1 MSALL
6 SFSVALNAF
15 LLGMAI
21 FNAVT
26 IIRPH
31 AQSSQQLSFSILVPC
46 RNEAEN
52 VSELVSTLGALD
64 HPDFEVIFIDDNST
78 DGTGDLLR
86 QAIASRTYMK
96 VVSAAQLPD
105 GWMGKPWALSQGL
118 THATHDYI
126 ATIDAD
132 VRLEPHA
139 LSAMD
144 AVLQR
149 TGSDFLSP
157 YPAQIAETLTERI
170 IQPLLQW
177 TWMTTVPLRLAMRSA
192 RPSLAVAN
200 GQFLFIKKSALV
212 AAGGFNAIQSSVL
225 DDIDLAR
232 VLVRSGY
239 KGGVCDGSTIAS
251 TRMYSSFKEIRAGY
265 GKSMSTGF
273 GGIFSSLAL
282 VLVMAVS
289 GILPFIGS
297 IAGSSIATA
306 SLFMV
311 IASRL
316 VSAISSRSLL
326 IDALL
331 HPISALLFIYLL
343 IYSNLFHSKITWK
356 GRAV

>member
-6 SFSVALNAF
+6 SLSVVINAF
-15 LLGMAI
+15 LLSMAI
-21 FNAVT
+21 FNAIT
-26 IIRPH
+26 IIRPRS
-31 AQSSQQLSFSILVPC
+31 QSSQSLSFSLLVPC

-52 VSELVSTLGALD
+52 ATDLVTSLRALD
-64 HPDFEVIFIDDNST
+64 HHNFEVIFIDDNST

-86 QAIASRTYMK
+86 QAIASHPSMK
-96 VVSAAQLPD
+96 VISAAQLPD

-118 THATHDYI
+118 SHATHDYI
-126 ATIDAD
+126 VTIDAD

-157 YPAQIAETLTERI
+157 YPRQEAITLSERL

-177 TWMTTVPLRLAMRSA
+177 TWMSTVPLRLAMQSSRT
-192 RPSLAVAN
+192 SLAVAN
-200 GQFLFIKKSALV
+200 GQFLLVKKSALISC
-212 AAGGFNAIQSSVL
+212 GGFATIKSSVL

-232 VLVRSGY
+232 ALIHSGFH
-239 KGGVCDGSTIAS
+239 GGVCDGSTIAS
-251 TRMYSSFKEIRAGY
+251 TRMYSSFREIRAGY

-273 GGIFSSLAL
+273 GGVSGSLAL

-297 IAGSSIATA
+297 IAGSPVATA
-306 SLFMV
+306 SLLMV

-343 IYSNLFHSKITWK
+343 VYSNLFHSRITWK
-356 GRAV
+356 GRPV

>member
-6 SFSVALNAF
+6 SLSVVINAF
-15 LLGMAI
+15 LLSMAI
-21 FNAVT
+21 FNSIT
-26 IIRPH
+26 IIRPRS
-31 AQSSQQLSFSILVPC
+31 QSSQNLGFSLLVPC

-52 VSELVSTLGALD
+52 ATDLVTSLRALN
-64 HPDFEVIFIDDNST
+64 HPNYEVIFIDDNST
-78 DGTGDLLR
+78 DSTGDLLR
-86 QAIASRTYMK
+86 QAIASHPSMK
-96 VVSAAQLPD
+96 VISAAQLPD
-105 GWMGKPWALSQGL
+105 GWKGKPWALSQGL

-126 ATIDAD
+126 VTIDAD

-157 YPAQIAETLTERI
+157 YPRQEAITLSERL

-177 TWMTTVPLRLAMRSA
+177 TWMTTVPLRLAMQSSRT
-192 RPSLAVAN
+192 SLAVAN
-200 GQFLFIKKSALV
+200 GQFLLVKKSALISC
-212 AAGGFNAIQSSVL
+212 GGFATIKSSVL

-232 VLVRSGY
+232 ALIHGGFR
-239 KGGVCDGSTIAS
+239 GGVCDGSTIAS
-251 TRMYSSFKEIRAGY
+251 TRMYSSFREIRAGY

-273 GGIFSSLAL
+273 GGVFGSLAL
-282 VLVMAVS
+282 VFVMAVS

-297 IAGSSIATA
+297 IAGSPIATA
-306 SLFMV
+306 SLLMV
-311 IASRL
+311 IASRI

-331 HPISALLFIYLL
+331 HPISAFLFIYLL
-343 IYSNLFHSKITWK
+343 IYSNLFHSRITWK
-356 GRAV
+356 GRPV

>member
-1 MSALL
+1 MTALL

-15 LLGMAI
+15 LLCMAI
-21 FNAVT
+21 FNAIT
-26 IIRPH
+26 IIRPRG
-31 AQSSQQLSFSILVPC
+31 QSSNNLSFSILVPC

-64 HPDFEVIFIDDNST
+64 YPRYEVIFIDDNST
-78 DGTGDLLR
+78 DNTGDLLS
-86 QAIASRTYMK
+86 QAVRERPTMK
-96 VVSAAQLPD
+96 VVSAPALPD
-105 GWMGKPWALSQGL
+105 LWMGKPWALSQGL
-118 THATHDYI
+118 SHATHDYI
-126 ATIDAD
+126 VTVDAD
-132 VRLEPHA
+132 VRLAPDA

-157 YPAQIAETLTERI
+157 YPAQIAETLTERL

-200 GQFLFIKKSALV
+200 GQFLFIKKSALISI
-212 AAGGFNAIQSSVL
+212 GGFNSIQSSVL

-251 TRMYSSFKEIRAGY
+251 TRMYTSLAEIRAGY

-273 GGIFSSLAL
+273 GGIIGSLAL
-282 VLVMAVS
+282 ALVMAISAVV
-289 GILPFIGS
+289 PFIYS

-306 SLFMV
+306 ALLLV
-311 IASRL
+311 LASRV

-326 IDALL
+326 IDGLL
-331 HPISALLFIYLL
+331 HPISALFFIYLL
-343 IYSNLFHSKITWK
+343 IYSNLFHSKIMWK
-356 GRAV
+356 GRPV

>member
-6 SFSVALNAF
+6 SLSVVINAF
-15 LLGMAI
+15 LLSMAI
-21 FNAVT
+21 LNSIT
-26 IIRPH
+26 IIRPR
-31 AQSSQQLSFSILVPC
+31 AQRSQNLSFSLLVPC

-52 VSELVSTLGALD
+52 VTELVASLSALD
-64 HPDFEVIFIDDNST
+64 HPNFEVIFIDDNST
-78 DGTGDLLR
+78 DSTGDLLQ
-86 QAIASRTYMK
+86 QAISGRASLK

-118 THATHDYI
+118 SHATRDFI
-126 ATIDAD
+126 VTIDAD
-132 VRLEPHA
+132 VRLTPHA

-144 AVLQR
+144 ALLQR

-157 YPAQIAETLTERI
+157 YPCQEAVTLSERL

-177 TWMTTVPLRLAMRSA
+177 TWMTTVPLRLAMQSSRT
-192 RPSLAVAN
+192 SLAVAN
-200 GQFLFIKKSALV
+200 GQFLLVRKSALISC
-212 AAGGFNAIQSSVL
+212 GGFATIKSSVL

-232 VLVRSGY
+232 VLIHGGFH
-239 KGGVCDGSTIAS
+239 GGVCDGSAIAS
-251 TRMYSSFKEIRAGY
+251 TRMYSSFREIRSGY

-273 GGIFSSLAL
+273 GGIFGSLAL
-282 VLVMAVS
+282 ALVMAIS

-297 IAGSSIATA
+297 IAGSLIATA
-306 SLFMV
+306 SLLMV

-343 IYSNLFHSKITWK
+343 IYSNLFHSRITWK
-356 GRAV
+356 GRPI

>member
-6 SFSVALNAF
+6 SLSVVINAI
-15 LLGMAI
+15 LLSLAI
-21 FNAVT
+21 FNTIT
-26 IIRPH
+26 IIRPRS
-31 AQSSQQLSFSILVPC
+31 QSSQDLSFSLLVPC

-52 VSELVSTLGALD
+52 ATELVASLGVLD
-64 HPDFEVIFIDDNST
+64 HPNFEVIFIDDNST

-86 QAIASRTYMK
+86 QAIASSAYMK
-96 VVSAAQLPD
+96 VISAAQLPD

-118 THATHDYI
+118 DQANYEYI
-126 ATIDAD
+126 VTVDAD

-144 AVLQR
+144 AVLQK

-157 YPAQIAETLTERI
+157 YPAQEVVALSERL

-200 GQFLFIKKSALV
+200 GQFFFIRKDSLV
-212 AAGGFNAIQSSVL
+212 ASGGFTAIQSSVL

-232 VLVRSGY
+232 ELIRAGY
-239 KGGVCDGSTIAS
+239 KGGVCDGSMIAS
-251 TRMYSSFKEIRAGY
+251 TRMYSSFEEIRAGY
-265 GKSMSTGF
+265 GKSMSRGF
-273 GGIFSSLAL
+273 GGVFGSLVLA
-282 VLVMAVS
+282 LVMAVS

-297 IAGSSIATA
+297 IAGSAIATA
-306 SLFMV
+306 SLLMV

-356 GRAV
+356 GRPV

>member
-15 LLGMAI
+15 LLAMAI
-21 FNAVT
+21 FNAIT
-26 IIRPH
+26 IIRPR
-31 AQSSQQLSFSILVPC
+31 AQSSSNSSFSILVPC

-52 VSELVSTLGALD
+52 VSELVVTLGALD
-64 HPDFEVIFIDDNST
+64 HSRYEVIFIDDNST
-78 DGTGDLLR
+78 DGTGELLR
-86 QAIASRTYMK
+86 QAIRNHPAMK
-96 VVSAAQLPD
+96 VVSAAPLPD
-105 GWMGKPWALSQGL
+105 NWMGKPWALSQGL
-118 THATHDYI
+118 SHATHDYI
-126 ATIDAD
+126 VTVDAD
-132 VRLEPHA
+132 VRLAPDA

-157 YPAQIAETLTERI
+157 YPAQIAETLTERL

-212 AAGGFNAIQSSVL
+212 SIGGFNSIQSSVL

-232 VLVRSGY
+232 VLVRSGF
-239 KGGVCDGSTIAS
+239 KGGVCDGSAIAS
-251 TRMYSSFKEIRAGY
+251 TRMYASFAEIRAGY

-273 GGIFSSLAL
+273 GGIIGSLAL
-282 VLVMAVS
+282 ALVMAISAVV
-289 GILPFIGS
+289 PFIYS

-306 SLFMV
+306 ALLLV
-311 IASRL
+311 LTSRI

-326 IDALL
+326 IDGLL
-331 HPISALLFIYLL
+331 HPISALFFIFLL

-356 GRAV
+356 GRSI

>member
-6 SFSVALNAF
+6 SLSVVINAF
-15 LLGMAI
+15 LLSMAI
-21 FNAVT
+21 FNAIT
-26 IIRPH
+26 IIRPR
-31 AQSSQQLSFSILVPC
+31 SQCSQDLSFSLLVPC

-52 VSELVSTLGALD
+52 ATELVASLGALD
-64 HPDFEVIFIDDNST
+64 HPNFEVIFIDDNST

-86 QAIASRTYMK
+86 QAIASRAYMK
-96 VVSAAQLPD
+96 VISGAQLLD

-118 THATHDYI
+118 THATRDYI
-126 ATIDAD
+126 VTIDAD

-157 YPAQIAETLTERI
+157 YPCQEAVSLSERL

-177 TWMTTVPLRLAMRSA
+177 TWMTTVPLRLAMQSSRT
-192 RPSLAVAN
+192 SLAVAN
-200 GQFLFIKKSALV
+200 GQFLLVKKSALI
-212 AAGGFNAIQSSVL
+212 ACGGFATIKSSVL

-232 VLVRSGY
+232 VLIHGGFR
-239 KGGVCDGSTIAS
+239 GGVCDGSTIAS
-251 TRMYSSFKEIRAGY
+251 TRMYSSFREIRAGY

-273 GGIFSSLAL
+273 GGVFGSLAL
-282 VLVMAVS
+282 IFVMAVS

-297 IAGSSIATA
+297 IAGSAIATA
-306 SLFMV
+306 SLLMV

-343 IYSNLFHSKITWK
+343 VYSNLFHSKITWK
-356 GRAV
+356 GRPV